1 MLSIS
6 STSIRSLQAH
16 YPVFT
21 TVDAL
26 QQSLLANPY
35 ISSHQE
41 NSEYVLAQFALQY
54 QHLQLGGAM
63 LPELVEFYQ
72 WIHQEL
78 AHVITHEDATKIT
91 LRRAVRVLAKSYS
104 PEEGERL
111 MGLYN
116 RLKGIEN
123 YCNNRICSA
132 KITLSSLLLSL
143 LQEMY
148 STYTTMTDHS
158 VVSLDDTTL
167 LLDVLSYTCDTDQP
181 LDLLYVAIKDIVCPV
196 LSR

>member
-6 STSIRSLQAH
+6 SSIRSLQAH

-123 YCNNRICSA
+123 CNNRICSP
-132 KITLSSLLLSL
+132 KNNSLSTFPLSSSRN
-143 LQEMY
+143 
-148 STYTTMTDHS
+148 
-158 VVSLDDTTL
+158 
-167 LLDVLSYTCDTDQP
+167 VLNIYHHDRPQCGI
-181 LDLLYVAIKDIVCPV
+181 AG
-196 LSR
+196 